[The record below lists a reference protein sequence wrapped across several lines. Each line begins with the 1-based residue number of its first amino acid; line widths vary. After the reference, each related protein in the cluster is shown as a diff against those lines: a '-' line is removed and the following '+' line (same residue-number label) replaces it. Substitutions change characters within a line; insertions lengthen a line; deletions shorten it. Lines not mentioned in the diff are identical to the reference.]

1 MKLDPRHLEILAAIV
16 DHGGLTE
23 GANALGKSQPGVS
36 RSLSML
42 EDRLGIALF
51 EPNRRPLRA
60 TEFCRLLAQE
70 GRKIRAAS
78 DTASTVVQQ
87 FKGGL
92 RGAVRV
98 AGSPIF
104 MDGVVSP
111 ILASFQTDFPDIHIN
126 QSYGYAR
133 DVLEQMENGTTDVG
147 IVPIRSSEVPS
158 QFEARQILPGRNVI
172 ACRIGHPLARKTTLK
187 LSEIAECSWIA
198 PPPDSPLYHDL
209 RAVLDGIGMR
219 DFKVSFSGGSL
230 ASVITILSNSDAL
243 TVLPYSVV
251 YMLRRQNSLSALSIR
266 IGDPDRHLCVLSP
279 KVKSE
284 TIMARDKL
292 VRFVCGEFT
301 SLNAVMQRREQN
313 NLWRS

>member
-23 GANALGKSQPGVS
+23 GATALGKSQPSVS
-36 RSLSML
+36 RSLAML
-42 EDRLGIALF
+42 EQRLGQPLF
-51 EPNRRPLRA
+51 VPKRRPLQA
-60 TEFCRLLAQE
+60 TEFGLLLAQE
-70 GRKIRAAS
+70 GRKIREAS
-78 DTASTVVQQ
+78 ALASTIAQQ
-87 FKGGL
+87 FTGGL

-111 ILASFQTDFPDIHIN
+111 ILAAFQTEYPDIHIN

-133 DVLEQMENGTTDVG
+133 EVIDQIEAGTLDVG
-147 IVPIRSSEVPS
+147 IVPLRASEVPPAI
-158 QFEARQILPGRNVI
+158 EARQILPGRNVI
-172 ACRIGHPLARKTTLK
+172 ACRIGHPLSRKGALK
-187 LSEIAECSWIA
+187 LSEIAEYSWIA

-209 RAVLDGIGMR
+209 RSVLDGIGMR

-230 ASVITILSNSDAL
+230 TSVVAILSNSDAL

-251 YMLRRQNSLSALSIR
+251 YMQRRQNALAALSIR

-279 KVKSE
+279 KANPA
-284 TIMARDKL
+284 TTARDKL
-292 VRFVCGEFT
+292 VRFVASEFLALGE
-301 SLNAVMQRREQN
+301 VMHRHEQN
-313 NLWRS
+313 TLWRA